1 MSRLPEPLGDCTEE
15 LICHFSNGKNC
26 PNKRNPLATM
36 IDINSH
42 YTHTDPSTL
51 NLPDLLRTR
60 NDVAARETFVACMAR
75 NVSQDALDSPIT
87 MNQMGG

>member
-1 MSRLPEPLGDCTEE
+1 MMS
-15 LICHFSNGKNC
+15 
-26 PNKRNPLATM
+26 
-36 IDINSH
+36 DINIH
-42 YTHTDPSTL
+42 YPHTDSSTL

-75 NVSQDALDSPIT
+75 KVSPSALDSPTT